1 MAVLT
6 TATLGLTIV
15 AELAMT
21 YIMYVISPG
30 YAHEPQKFSLAVTL
44 TRVTMPYL
52 PFMAVYAHLSG
63 RPERPGPLH
72 LLRLRA
78 RRLLNLVML
87 VAVLGFG
94 RGDARTAAHAAA
106 WGVLVAGLLQAALLW
121 WGVARS
127 GGRVDF
133 RWPRLTPQIKSVDL
147 AGGARARWRRARRRS
162 TSSSPTSSPA
172 R

>member
-6 TATLGLTIV
+6 TATLGLTII

-30 YAHEPQKFSLAVTL
+30 YAYTPQKFDLAVTL

-63 RPERPGPLH
+63 VLN
-72 LLRLRA
+72 A
-78 RRLLNLVML
+78 RGRFIFSAAAPTLLNLVML

-94 RGDARTAAHAAA
+94 RGDAVRAAHAAS

-127 GGRVDF
+127 G
-133 RWPRLTPQIKSVDL
+133 
-147 AGGARARWRRARRRS
+147 
-162 TSSSPTSSPA
+162 
-172 R
+172 